1 MTHGVLIKEIN
12 RIAKAHGISMSN
24 KVECD
29 IDDYHTLNCFE
40 MLEPG
45 SATLINTYN
54 PNLRPV
60 KGLFL

>member
-40 MLEPG
+40 ML
-45 SATLINTYN
+45 
-54 PNLRPV
+54 
-60 KGLFL
+60 